1 MVRGPHNC
9 GRRVRRIA
17 TVPDMAASVEG
28 ARGAAVKKAAHALR
42 QLYTDAVRLNFS
54 QSDPIVSARNALGL
68 VLPLALAAALGS
80 PLTGVQASIGALQTA
95 FADRPGPYRLRV
107 IRMLGTALAAGLT
120 AGLAAGFGDNLA
132 ASAVLVLICAFVAG
146 ELLALGPS
154 AAQVGIAAT
163 AAALVLGHI
172 PESPGAAV
180 RTGLLVVAGGVVQ
193 TVLAIAAWP
202 LRRHRPERL
211 SLATLYIELAGLARE
226 PIDAGTSPPLG
237 TAIADTRAVLRGAG
251 HDHGPSVEAYRV
263 LLDEAV
269 RARQDIL
276 VLSAYAERLSEEQA
290 AAAESTVRWGL
301 GRAAEVLDA
310 IAALLRSGHQLDDV
324 ARGRTQQLIADVD
337 GVTTQLGDSLTERAA
352 ANRLSTLAGQLRA
365 MTETARTGAGE
376 GATDEDADAPAR
388 GLRLRDPL
396 AVIRA
401 NLDLRSPALRHA
413 TRLAVLV
420 TLSDVVTRAAGIQR
434 GYWIPLTILV
444 VLRPDFAST
453 FQRSLLRTLGTLVG
467 LVVASV
473 LVHYLFGDW
482 QAAMIVLLGL
492 FFFGMRLAGPT
503 NMGLSSIFLAGVVVI
518 LLSIAGYPAHTTVVD
533 RSIDTAVGGVIALGA
548 ALLWPNWERGRV
560 PERLSDLLGSY
571 RDYLQ
576 MMIDPNTTRAHRS
589 AVRSDARLARSGAEA
604 SLDRARAEPVDA
616 QAIVDLG
623 SAVLA
628 HSHRLVHALTAIDA
642 SRTAATVYEQVQ
654 AFRELVDRTLS
665 TLATLQTAVRTGVS
679 PEPVD
684 SLRELQSQLDE
695 SGQLAAPLIEA
706 TDRLVDSLDSMTS
719 VLRED
724 AHAH

>member
-1 MVRGPHNC
+1 
-9 GRRVRRIA
+9 
-17 TVPDMAASVEG
+17 MAASIDG
-28 ARGAAVKKAAHALR
+28 ARGAAAKRAAQALR
-42 QLYTDAVRLNFS
+42 QLYADAVRLNFS
-54 QSDPIVSARNALGL
+54 QSDPIVSARNAIGL
-68 VLPLALAAALGS
+68 VIPLALAAALGS

-120 AGLAAGFGDNLA
+120 AGLAAGFGNNLV

-163 AAALVLGHI
+163 AAALVLGHL
-172 PESPGAAV
+172 PQSPGGAL

-211 SLATLYIELAGLARE
+211 SLATLYTELADLARE

-269 RARQDIL
+269 RARQDVL
-276 VLSAYAERLSEEQA
+276 VLSAYAERLADEQA
-290 AAAESTVRWGL
+290 TAAESVLRSSL

-310 IAALLRSGHQLDDV
+310 IAELLRSGHQLDD
-324 ARGRTQQLIADVD
+324 AGRGRTQQLIAEVD
-337 GVTTQLGDSLTERAA
+337 RATAALGGSLTERAA

-376 GATDEDADAPAR
+376 GATDEDAEAPSG

-401 NLDLRSPALRHA
+401 NLDLRSPALLHA
-413 TRLAVLV
+413 SRLAVLV
-420 TLSDVVTRAAGIQR
+420 ALTDVVTRAIGVQR

-444 VLRPDFAST
+444 VLRPDFGST

-482 QAAMIVLLGL
+482 QAAMIVLLGV
-492 FFFGMRLAGPT
+492 FFFGMRLAGPA

-518 LLSIAGYPAHTTVVD
+518 LLSLAGFPAHTTVVD
-533 RSIDTAVGGVIALGA
+533 RSIDTAVGGAVALVA
-548 ALLWPNWERGRV
+548 AVLWPSWERKQV
-560 PERLSDLLGSY
+560 PERLSELLGAY

-576 MMIDPNTTRAHRS
+576 MMIDPNTTKAHRS
-589 AVRSDARLARSGAEA
+589 AVRSSARLARSSAEA

-642 SRTAATVYEQVQ
+642 SRTAATVYEQVPV
-654 AFRELVDRTLS
+654 FRELVDGTLD
-665 TLATLQTAVRTGVS
+665 TLAALQTAVRAGVP
-679 PEPVD
+679 PEPAE
-684 SLRELQSQLDE
+684 SLRTLQSRLEE
-695 SGQLAAPLIEA
+695 SGQVAAPLIEA